1 MWKTFE
7 LGHVN
12 DVARRDSLAQFK
24 VDKLP
29 TLRVGEQIKQ
39 ARELMRRA
47 LFWTMFNRTSIRV
60 LILYIVP

>member
-1 MWKTFE
+1 M
-7 LGHVN
+7 N